1 MRVSTIAASQNKYL
15 GRASL
20 ATVTTVGHSL
30 TGLSI
35 AVLTL
40 PKGRSL
46 MWYLLVGHFFIFFAN
61 VPDFPLP
68 GWGHASYEVSHS
80 IFLTGL
86 LASIMA
92 LLLLHPRFNEQVGA
106 KVIFFWSLTWLGH
119 MVLDA
124 LYNHGQGIGIF
135 WPLSDAHLVLPVPWF
150 ETLTWPP
157 FTEHNRKVFLIELG
171 FYGALLLTCI
181 GIRSRSK
188 SRNATVS
195 S

>member
-1 MRVSTIAASQNKYL
+1 VRGNL
-15 GRASL
+15 PF
-20 ATVTTVGHSL
+20 VTTVGHSL
-30 TGLSI
+30 AGLSI

-46 MWYLLVGHFFIFFAN
+46 MWYLLIGHFFIFFAN

-80 IFLTGL
+80 VFLTGL
-86 LASIMA
+86 LASMMA
-92 LLLLHPRFNEQVGA
+92 LLLLLPKFNEQVGA
-106 KVIFFWSLTWLGH
+106 KVVLFWSITWLTH

-135 WPLSDAHLVLPVPWF
+135 WPFSNAHLVLPLPWF

-157 FTEHNRKVFLIELG
+157 KTSHNLRVFLIELG
-171 FYGALLLTCI
+171 VYGALL
-181 GIRSRSK
+181 GVSVWIRSLSK
-188 SRNATVS
+188 SL
-195 S
+195 

>member
-1 MRVSTIAASQNKYL
+1 MPWVPSSN
-15 GRASL
+15 GRFCQ
-20 ATVTTVGHSL
+20 VTTVGHSL

-35 AVLTL
+35 AVLAL
-40 PKGRSL
+40 PKGKSL

-80 IFLTGL
+80 VFLTGL
-86 LASIMA
+86 LASMMA
-92 LLLLHPRFNEQVGA
+92 LLLFLPKFNEQVGA
-106 KVIFFWSLTWLGH
+106 KVVLFWSITWLGH

-135 WPLSDAHLVLPVPWF
+135 WPISDAHLVLPVPWF

-157 FTEHNRKVFLIELG
+157 FTEHNRRVFLIELG
-171 FYGALLLTCI
+171 VYGALLLLCI
-181 GIRSRSK
+181 WMRSR
-188 SRNATVS
+188 RRTTAD
-195 S
+195 